1 MAAIFSYGPGACYII
16 QPDGPDSRVGI
27 DTYIE
32 SCLPALRFPH
42 LGSSLATMSQSL
54 CDRFGFDSTGITERL
69 RMIGLTNPKDPILA
83 EEFQTHVVQPHV
95 DAIIDELYESLE
107 QHPEF
112 LRIVRERGQVN
123 RLRMTQR
130 KYLLNLGSQFDT
142 SKYFE
147 ERLRVGT
154 VHQRVGVSLSLYQC
168 FYCMLQNLLM
178 SSIPDEIKTHPDS
191 YAELSKF
198 VIKITSLDMSL
209 AIETYH
215 STKVDALEDSI
226 DTIRVEGEHLRRTLQ
241 FDSLT
246 RACSRVYLLQELSD
260 KLASAQAESRPMSV
274 VMADLDHFKD
284 VNDKY
289 GHLIGDHVLRDVA
302 TRMVTGARRSDCVG
316 RYGGEEFLIIFDN
329 ATLDT
334 AQELAERIRIRIM
347 ADPFCEDSVS
357 LWMTTSFG
365 VAQARPDDT
374 VETLTSRA
382 DRAMYLAKKGG
393 RNQVR
398 TELELLSTDATTA
411 TN

>member
-1 MAAIFSYGPGACYII
+1 
-16 QPDGPDSRVGI
+16 
-27 DTYIE
+27 
-32 SCLPALRFPH
+32 
-42 LGSSLATMSQSL
+42 MSQSL
-54 CDRFGFDSTGITERL
+54 CDRFGFDGAGISERL
-69 RMIGLTNPKDPILA
+69 RMLGLTNRNDPIIA

-95 DAIIDELYESLE
+95 DAILDEFFESIG

-112 LRIVRERGQVN
+112 MKIATGHEQVN
-123 RLRMTQR
+123 HLKMTLR
-130 KYLLNLGSQFDT
+130 KYLLNLGYRFDT
-142 SKYFE
+142 QEYFE

-154 VHQRVGVSLSLYQC
+154 VHQRVGVSLGLYQC
-168 FYCMLQNLLM
+168 FYCLLQNLLM
-178 SSIPDEIKTHPDS
+178 SGIPEEIKAHPES

-198 VIKITSLDMSL
+198 IIKITSLDMSL

-215 STKVDALEDSI
+215 STEVSTLEHSI

-246 RACSRVYLLQELSD
+246 GACRRSYLLRELSE
-260 KLASAQAESRPMSV
+260 KLTSAQKDSRPMSV

-302 TRMVTGARRSDCVG
+302 TRMITGARGSDCVG
-316 RYGGEEFLIIFDN
+316 RYGGEEFLIIFDD

-334 AQELAERIRIRIM
+334 AQELAERIRVRIM

-365 VAQARPDDT
+365 VAQARPGDS

-382 DRAMYLAKKGG
+382 DQAMYLAKKGG

-398 TELELLSTDATTA
+398 TELELPATETTTTEA
-411 TN
+411 